1 MCKNIKKPIEAD
13 AHVSAYFHLS
23 LLSRGKTLMCL
34 TQLQDVLLLYHRKR
48 KRSLLNSEAL
58 KLQC

>member
-1 MCKNIKKPIEAD
+1 MCKNIKKPSEAD

-23 LLSRGKTLMCL
+23 LLRRGKTLMHL

-48 KRSLLNSEAL
+48 NIFNSETL
-58 KLQC
+58 KSQC